1 MEEGYIMSQHFQQNL
16 SDQCFIFITGG
27 VVSSLGKGL
36 LSASLGALLEAR
48 GYKVSLIKCDP
59 YLNVD
64 PGTMSPF
71 QHGEVYVT
79 EDGAETDLDLGHY
92 ERFTQ
97 ADLRRANSITTGQVY
112 ESVILKERK
121 GLYLGHTVQVIPH
134 ITDEIKSRIYQA
146 SGAKGFS
153 GLGAKGERS
162 TNPSTTFVPPD
173 SQVICRSSAGSRL
186 GSGERSTNPSTTFVP
201 PDTGVVIVEIGG
213 TVGDIEGLPF
223 IEAIRQMRVD
233 LGFAR
238 TVFVHLTLVPYLS
251 ASKEVKSKPT
261 QHSVRALREVG
272 IQPDFL
278 ICRSE
283 QAMARELKKKIAL
296 FCSVKEENV
305 ISAPDVGTIYELP
318 LLLQKEGFD
327 RNIINRLSLEER
339 SSNMDKWRGMVNI
352 IQKPKKRVS
361 IGLVG
366 KYVDLKDSYQSI
378 HEALVHGGVAN
389 ESGVSIRYIDS
400 ESLTED
406 NVAKKL
412 EGLSGVLIPGGFGER
427 GVEGK
432 ILAIR
437 YVREHDIPFF
447 GICLGM
453 QMAVLEFARH
463 VCGLSGAV
471 SGEFVSSQDE
481 GEGLAPRVIDYLED
495 QSEGRDKGGSM
506 RLGAYACK
514 TKEGSLA
521 RRLYQKECVYE
532 RHRHR
537 FEFNNKFKALFED
550 KGMVFSGLNLEKQL
564 VEIIELPQ
572 HAWFL
577 AVQFHPEFRSKPL
590 SPHPLFASF
599 ISSALK
605 SSALI

>member
-1 MEEGYIMSQHFQQNL
+1 MKKDLERNGFRNQQ
-16 SDQCFIFITGG
+16 FIFITGG

-92 ERFTQ
+92 ERFTS
-97 ADLRRANSITTGQVY
+97 AFLRKANSITTGQIY
-112 ESVILKERK
+112 ESVIVQERK

-134 ITDEIKSRIYQA
+134 ITNEIKSRI
-146 SGAKGFS
+146 
-153 GLGAKGERS
+153 
-162 TNPSTTFVPPD
+162 
-173 SQVICRSSAGSRL
+173 CRAIAGSKEANLMQPLAHAQKISAKRPSKKAL
-186 GSGERSTNPSTTFVP
+186 SSHAFGDSGGSP
-201 PDTGVVIVEIGG
+201 PIVIVEIGG

-233 LGFAR
+233 LGFAN

-251 ASKEVKSKPT
+251 ASGEVKSKPT
-261 QHSVRALREVG
+261 QHSVKALREVG

-283 QAMARELKKKIAL
+283 KAITLDLKKKIAL

-305 ISAPDVGTIYELP
+305 ISAPDVDTIYALP

-327 RNIINRLSLEER
+327 RKIIKRLSLEER
-339 SSNMDKWRGMVNI
+339 KSQMNHWRQMVKV
-352 IQKPKKRVS
+352 IQNPKKLAN

-366 KYVDLKDSYQSI
+366 KYVNVKDSYQSI

-389 ESGVSIRYIDS
+389 ESAVRIQYIDS
-400 ESLTED
+400 ESLTKQ
-406 NVAKKL
+406 NRAQKL
-412 EGLSGVLIPGGFGER
+412 GGLDGVLIPGGFGER

-432 ILAIR
+432 IWAIQ
-437 YVREHDIPFF
+437 YVRENSIPFF

-463 VCGLSGAV
+463 VCGLKNAV
-471 SGEFVSSQDE
+471 SREFESSINHQ
-481 GEGLAPRVIDYLED
+481 GSVVVNKVIDYMAG
-495 QSEGRDKGGSM
+495 QSESQDKGASM
-506 RLGAYACK
+506 RLGAYACWTEK
-514 TKEGSLA
+514 DSLA

-537 FEFNNKFKALFED
+537 FEFNNEYKEIFE
-550 KGMVFSGLNLEKQL
+550 KQGMVFSGLNKENGL
-564 VEIIELPQ
+564 VEILELPK
-572 HAWFL
+572 HPWFL

-590 SPHPLFASF
+590 NPHPLFASF
-599 ISSALK
+599 IATALNRG
-605 SSALI
+605 AGTDGGL